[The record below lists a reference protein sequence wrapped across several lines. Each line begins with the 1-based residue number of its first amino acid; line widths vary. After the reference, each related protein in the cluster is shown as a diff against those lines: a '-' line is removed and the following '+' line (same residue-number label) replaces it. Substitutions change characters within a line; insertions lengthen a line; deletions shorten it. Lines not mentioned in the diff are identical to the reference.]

1 MELNREQI
9 VKALEYFRQR
19 ILDTDLA
26 KNIYEAEIMAI
37 IDALSLIRELT
48 KENKRLKAEKEN
60 LTVQRNTFREYA
72 EKMQL
77 FVESIRHKEE
87 KGYEPSAA
95 RYAAEMDMWHAVALE
110 KKELEEKIEKLTR
123 ETKAD
128 TVRKMQIKFQMYF
141 GTYTADATIK
151 VSDVFRLLDK
161 FTEEM
166 LEEEWN
172 ER

>member
-1 MELNREQI
+1 
-9 VKALEYFRQR
+9 
-19 ILDTDLA
+19 LDTDLA

-48 KENKRLKAEKEN
+48 KENKRLKVEKEN

-128 TVRKMQIKFQMYF
+128 TVRKMQERLKERAMPVTGGKGFEGVNCM
-141 GTYTADATIK
+141 ATN
-151 VSDVFRLLDK
+151 LLIDQIAK
-161 FTEEM
+161 EM
-166 LEEEWN
+166 LEVE
-172 ER
+172 